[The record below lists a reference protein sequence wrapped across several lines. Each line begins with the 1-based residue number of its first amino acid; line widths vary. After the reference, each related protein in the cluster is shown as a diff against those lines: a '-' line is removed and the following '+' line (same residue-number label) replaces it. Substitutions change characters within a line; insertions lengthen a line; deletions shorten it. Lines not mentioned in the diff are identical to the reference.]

1 MKRKSDHVELHRK
14 KRGLQEHAE
23 DIRDFEVKN
32 SGDEEWLEG
41 DVVQEDEVR
50 EWEDFYAICPKL

>member
-14 KRGLQEHAE
+14 KRGLKEHVE

-32 SGDEEWLEG
+32 SGDDEG
-41 DVVQEDEVR
+41 LKVT
-50 EWEDFYAICPKL
+50 